1 MIPSVFALIVLAGGL
16 ILIHFGIKEV
26 EAQLGQIVSTPTPN
40 VTTTGSVTAADLA
53 AMGYTS

>member
-16 ILIHFGIKEV
+16 ILIHFGIKEI

-40 VTTTGSVTAADLA
+40 VTAGVSAQAAA
-53 AMGYTS
+53 VSP